1 MPSSALETLYREQQP
16 WLRSWLQRRVGCPAQ
31 AADLAQDTFFKLLLK
46 PREFPSSDDA
56 RAFLTTVAKGLYIDQ
71 WRRKQ
76 VEQAWLEAQ
85 AQHSLVDDVSALQQA
100 TILDALVL
108 LDKALSQL
116 PEDVSEA
123 FIRSQLQGYSYA
135 ELAREMKLCERTI
148 KRYVAKALAH
158 CTLLIEP

>member
-1 MPSSALETLYREQQP
+1 MM
-16 WLRSWLQRRVGCPAQ
+16 
-31 AADLAQDTFFKLLLK
+31 
-46 PREFPSSDDA
+46 